1 MVDIKFFFFFAFLV
15 SISISQDVSQD
26 VSQIVS
32 QNESLNESLNESQ
45 NEQNDTYTF
54 GPCSITTRAD
64 NYLKCRDKETR
75 DPNKVCCYL
84 KMDSISRCVELEK
97 TDIDGKDNFTSTKNK
112 ILSGLYWNMSRIKKE
127 NIDDFYELNRTF
139 TKIDKLRCNNSKYLK
154 SFVYF
159 AILFIFF

>member
-32 QNESLNESLNESQ
+32 QNESLNESLNE
-45 NEQNDTYTF
+45 QNDTYTF

-64 NYLKCRDKETR
+64 NYLKCRDKETL

-84 KMDSISRCVELEK
+84 KMDNISRCVELER

-112 ILSGLYWNMSRIKKE
+112 ILSGLYWNMSQIGNIKGLE
-127 NIDDFYELNRTF
+127 ELNGTF
-139 TKIDKLRCNNSKYLK
+139 TKIDKLRCNNSKHLK

>member
-15 SISISQDVSQD
+15 SISISQNVSK
-26 VSQIVS
+26 
-32 QNESLNESLNESQ
+32 NESQ
-45 NEQNDTYTF
+45 NETETQNKTDNYKF

-64 NYLKCRDKETR
+64 KYLKCRDKETR

-84 KMDSISRCVELEK
+84 KMDNISRCVELER

-112 ILSGLYWNMSRIKKE
+112 ILSGLYWNMSQIGNIKGLE
-127 NIDDFYELNRTF
+127 ELNGTF
-139 TKIDKLRCNNSKYLK
+139 TKIDKLRCNNSKHLK

-159 AILFIFF
+159 VFTFELF

>member
-15 SISISQDVSQD
+15 SISISQNVSK
-26 VSQIVS
+26 
-32 QNESLNESLNESQ
+32 NESQ
-45 NEQNDTYTF
+45 NETETQNKTDNYKF

-64 NYLKCRDKETR
+64 KYLKCRDKETR

-84 KMDSISRCVELEK
+84 KMDNISRCVELER

-112 ILSGLYWNMSRIKKE
+112 ILSGLYWNMSRIKDE